1 MNQVEVREVAE
12 GEDGIRLDRWFKR
25 HFPALQHGRL
35 EKLLRTGQIR
45 LDGHRAKANTRLEAG
60 QSVRIPPI
68 SDDAPAPAKRAA
80 PKVSDADIDALQD
93 SILYMDDEVIALN
106 KAPGLAVQG
115 GTKTHRHIDG
125 MLDALQFG
133 LRDRPRLVHRLDR
146 DTSGVL
152 LIARTIRAAS
162 ELAAAFKAK
171 TARKIYWAAVAG
183 QPRPAHGVIDLA
195 LDKQGGPRGERVVAD
210 EDEGQEAITKYRV
223 VDHAGD
229 KVSWLVME
237 PLTGRTHQLRVHAQA
252 LGTPILGDPKY
263 GERDAGPRGAD
274 IAKKLHLHARAIRLP
289 RPGGEVLE
297 VTAPLPAHMV
307 ATWRLFGFDE
317 RAESDPFGTMPS
329 RASRST

>member
-1 MNQVEVREVAE
+1 MKQVEIREVGE
-12 GEDGIRLDRWFKR
+12 GDDGIRMDRWFKR
-25 HFPALQHGRL
+25 HFPDLQHGRL

-45 LDGHRAKANTRLEAG
+45 LDGHRAKASTRLEAG
-60 QSVRIPPI
+60 QSIRIPPI
-68 SDDAPAPAKRAA
+68 TEDTAAPVKRVA
-80 PKVSDADIDALQD
+80 PKVSDADIDALQE
-93 SILYMDDEVIALN
+93 SILYMDDDVIALN

-115 GTKTHRHIDG
+115 GTNTHRHIDG
-125 MLDALQFG
+125 MLDSLQFG

-152 LIARTIRAAS
+152 LIARTVRAAS
-162 ELAAAFKAK
+162 EMAAAFKAK
-171 TARKIYWAAVAG
+171 TTRKIYWAAVAG
-183 QPRPAHGVIDLA
+183 QPRPPGGVIDLA

-210 EDEGQEAITKYRV
+210 EDEGQEAITHYRT
-223 VDHAGD
+223 VDHAGG

-263 GERDAGPRGAD
+263 GERDAMPSGEG

-289 RPGGEVLE
+289 RPGGDVIEVI
-297 VTAPLPAHMV
+297 APLPAHMV

-317 RAESDPFGTMPS
+317 RAEEDPFGLV
-329 RASRST
+329 

>member
-1 MNQVEVREVAE
+1 MTQVEVRDVADSE
-12 GEDGIRLDRWFKR
+12 NGIRLDRWFKR
-25 HFPALQHGRL
+25 HFPLLAHGRL

-60 QSVRIPPI
+60 QSIRIPPI
-68 SDDAPAPAKRAA
+68 NEDNPPSAAKRAA
-80 PKVSDADIDALQD
+80 PRISEADIDALHD
-93 SILYMDDEVIALN
+93 AILYMDDDVIALN

-115 GTKTHRHIDG
+115 GTGTHRHLDG
-125 MLDALQFG
+125 MLDELQFDAP
-133 LRDRPRLVHRLDR
+133 DRPRLVHRLDR

-162 ELAAAFKAK
+162 ELAGAFKAK
-171 TARKIYWAAVAG
+171 TARKVYWAIVAG
-183 QPRPAHGVIDLA
+183 QPRPASGVIDLA

-210 EDEGQEAITKYRV
+210 EEEGQEAITHYRT

-229 KVSWLVME
+229 KASWLSME

-263 GERDAGPRGAD
+263 GERDAMPSGEG

-289 RPGGEVLE
+289 RPNGEVLE
-297 VTAPLPAHMV
+297 VIAPLPPHMV
-307 ATWRLFGFDE
+307 ATWHVFGFDE
-317 RAESDPFGTMPS
+317 TAETNPFG
-329 RASRST
+329 AQ

>member
-1 MNQVEVREVAE
+1 MNQVEIREVGE
-12 GEDGIRLDRWFKR
+12 GDDGIRMDRWFKR
-25 HFPALQHGRL
+25 HFPDLQHGRL

-45 LDGHRAKANTRLEAG
+45 LDGHRAKASTRLEAG
-60 QSVRIPPI
+60 QSIRIPPI
-68 SDDAPAPAKRAA
+68 SEDAGAPVKRVA

-93 SILYMDDEVIALN
+93 SILYMDDDVIALN

-115 GTKTHRHIDG
+115 GTNTHRHIDG
-125 MLDALQFG
+125 MLDSLQFG

-152 LIARTIRAAS
+152 LIARTVRAAS
-162 ELAAAFKAK
+162 EMAAAFKAK
-171 TARKIYWAAVAG
+171 TTRKIYWAAVAG
-183 QPRPAHGVIDLA
+183 QPRPPSGVIDLA

-210 EDEGQEAITKYRV
+210 EDEGLEAITHYRT
-223 VDHAGD
+223 VDHAGG

-237 PLTGRTHQLRVHAQA
+237 PQTGRTHQLRVHAQA

-263 GERDAGPRGAD
+263 GERDAMPSGEG

-289 RPGGEVLE
+289 RPGGDVIEVI
-297 VTAPLPAHMV
+297 APLPAHMA

-317 RAESDPFGTMPS
+317 RAEEDPFGLV
-329 RASRST
+329 

>member
-1 MNQVEVREVAE
+1 MKQVEIREVGE
-12 GEDGIRLDRWFKR
+12 GDDGIRMDRWFKR
-25 HFPALQHGRL
+25 HFPDLQHGRL

-45 LDGHRAKANTRLEAG
+45 LDGHRAKASTRLEAG
-60 QSVRIPPI
+60 QSIRIPPI
-68 SDDAPAPAKRAA
+68 TEDTAAPVKRVA
-80 PKVSDADIDALQD
+80 PKVSDADIDALQE
-93 SILYMDDEVIALN
+93 SILYMDDDVIALN

-115 GTKTHRHIDG
+115 GTNTHRHIDG
-125 MLDALQFG
+125 MLDSLQFG

-152 LIARTIRAAS
+152 LIARTVRAAS
-162 ELAAAFKAK
+162 EMAAAFKAK
-171 TARKIYWAAVAG
+171 TTRKIYWAAVAG
-183 QPRPAHGVIDLA
+183 QPRPPGGVIDLA

-210 EDEGQEAITKYRV
+210 EDEGLEAITHYRT
-223 VDHAGD
+223 VDHAGG

-263 GERDAGPRGAD
+263 GERDAMPSGEG

-289 RPGGEVLE
+289 RPGGDVIEVI
-297 VTAPLPAHMV
+297 APLPAHMA

-317 RAESDPFGTMPS
+317 RAEEDPFGLV
-329 RASRST
+329 